1 MNRKRKILLFII
13 FLSPGFAFSKEKLT
27 SLVPLKVVSVE
38 RARVNDRL
46 VRTILYDTDKSAQ
59 LDIELIK
66 TPEMTTLIDRRV
78 VKKIDITVSGK
89 REVLSFADSAATSI
103 DNIRIDNGFV
113 KFDVEFFVRVRGGHY
128 LSACTVDVNKDVLP
142 EPTCQ
147 MVKQGH

>member
-1 MNRKRKILLFII
+1 MNWKRKILVFIL
-13 FLSPGFAFSKEKLT
+13 FLSPGLAFSTEKLK
-27 SLVPLKVVSVE
+27 SIVPLKVVSVE

-78 VKKIDITVSGK
+78 VKKIDIIVSGK
-89 REVLSFADSAATSI
+89 REVLNFADSAATSI

-142 EPTCQ
+142 EPMCRL
-147 MVKQGH
+147 VKQGL

>member
-13 FLSPGFAFSKEKLT
+13 FLSPGIVFSKEKLT

-38 RARVNDRL
+38 RARVNERL

-78 VKKIDITVSGK
+78 VKKIDIAVSGK
-89 REVLSFADSAATSI
+89 REVLTFADSAATSI
-103 DNIRIDNGFV
+103 DNIRIDDGFV

-128 LSACTVDVNKDVLP
+128 LSACTVDANKDMLP
-142 EPTCQ
+142 EPVCKL
-147 MVKQGH
+147 VKLGF

>member
-1 MNRKRKILLFII
+1 MKWTIRFLFFVL
-13 FLSPGFAFSKEKLT
+13 FLSSGYAYSKEKLT
-27 SLVPLKVVSVE
+27 SIIPLKVVSVE

-66 TPEMTTLIDRRV
+66 TPEMTTLINKRV
-78 VKKIDITVSGK
+78 IKKIAVTVSGERK
-89 REVLSFADSAATSI
+89 VLDFADSAATSV

-113 KFDVEFFVRVRGGHY
+113 KFDVEFFVRVRGGYY

-142 EPTCQ
+142 EPVCQ
-147 MVKQGH
+147 LVKQGL

>member
-1 MNRKRKILLFII
+1 M
-13 FLSPGFAFSKEKLT
+13 
-27 SLVPLKVVSVE
+27 VSVE

-89 REVLSFADSAATSI
+89 REALNFADSAATSI

-113 KFDVEFFVRVRGGHY
+113 KFDVEFFVRVRGGYY
-128 LSACTVDVNKDVLP
+128 LSTCTVDVSKDVLP
-142 EPTCQ
+142 EPMCQ
-147 MVKQGH
+147 LVKQGL